1 MAAVLSSDMDNT
13 EKVVVLIEECRQMN
27 LTIMPPTINTS
38 NHRFTVNADNHILY
52 GLGAIKG
59 VGQAAIEDMLKE
71 RADKGNFTG
80 LYDLCKRVDLRKF
93 NRRVLDALIRAGAFD
108 EFDSNRASH
117 LAELPTAL
125 RVAEQHGKM
134 AQTGQ
139 NDLFSLPN
147 HCSENAAKDI
157 ETDVYSTNVRPWSDN
172 ERLASEKLTLGLF
185 LTGHPIDQYEA
196 ELKHFT
202 HGKIASLQISR
213 GKMEARVAGLVV
225 EVRTRQ
231 TKNGKTMGFATLDD
245 KSGRLELAAFGE
257 TYDKYRDIFS
267 RDNLLIAQGSLA
279 IDNFSGALRLTVENL
294 YDINQARESFSR
306 GIQLNWDQSEDK
318 ATSINLIDQLS
329 DILRPFRGGNC
340 PIIINYT
347 IKQAQTIIQLGD
359 DWRIHPTDDLI
370 SQLTSLFGSAGVEI
384 KYK

>member
-1 MAAVLSSDMDNT
+1 
-13 EKVVVLIEECRQMN
+13 
-27 LTIMPPTINTS
+27 
-38 NHRFTVNADNHILY
+38 
-52 GLGAIKG
+52 
-59 VGQAAIEDMLKE
+59 
-71 RADKGNFTG
+71 
-80 LYDLCKRVDLRKF
+80 
-93 NRRVLDALIRAGAFD
+93 
-108 EFDSNRASH
+108 
-117 LAELPTAL
+117 
-125 RVAEQHGKM
+125 
-134 AQTGQ
+134 
-139 NDLFSLPN
+139 
-147 HCSENAAKDI
+147 
-157 ETDVYSTNVRPWSDN
+157 
-172 ERLASEKLTLGLF
+172 LASEKLTLGLF

-318 ATSINLIDQLS
+318 PTSINLIDQLS

-347 IKQAQTIIQLGD
+347 IKQAQTVIQLGD